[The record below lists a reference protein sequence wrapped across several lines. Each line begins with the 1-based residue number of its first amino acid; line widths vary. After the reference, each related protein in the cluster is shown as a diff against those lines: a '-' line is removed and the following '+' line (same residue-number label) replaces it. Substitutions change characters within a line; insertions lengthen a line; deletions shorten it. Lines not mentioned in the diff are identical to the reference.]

1 MNLLLL
7 GGWVK
12 ENAKLD
18 IVTDSDVGYASL
30 DAKLFAQQLGFST
43 VDQYMI
49 SIAVSEL
56 TRNILNHAGRG
67 FLYLKSVQEGEKIGV
82 EIIAKDNGG
91 GIRDLEK
98 ALSDNYSTGG
108 TMGVGLPGTKR
119 LMDSFHIDTE
129 LGVGTAVTVRKWL
142 KQ

>member
-1 MNLLLL
+1 MNMTERVQVLEPTILR
-7 GGWVK
+7 GWVK

-67 FLYLKSVQEGEKIGV
+67 FLYLICP
-82 EIIAKDNGG
+82 
-91 GIRDLEK
+91 R
-98 ALSDNYSTGG
+98 
-108 TMGVGLPGTKR
+108 R
-119 LMDSFHIDTE
+119 
-129 LGVGTAVTVRKWL
+129 RK
-142 KQ
+142 